1 MIGAVYA
8 GLTLGPICAGFLIR
22 LWGWRAVFLVGGAL
36 ILLVYLLT
44 HAVLPSSWRRPAPRA
59 VHMPSTLLIVAAM
72 LLLVLGTASLR
83 VGALGYALTA
93 LGIALT
99 VLFLG
104 LQRRL
109 AEPLINVELL
119 TRNAT
124 LRNALLAQCLL
135 YTNAFCSVF
144 LLSIYMQV
152 VLEHSADTSGQVLA
166 VGTVLMAAIAPVAGS
181 LADRYRADTIA
192 RCGVAV
198 VLITP
203 LMALALNERSSLA
216 LVALLLAVQGI
227 GFALFSSPN
236 MKIAMNSLPAERASL
251 ASALVALGRSIGMLA
266 GMFIAAAV
274 ISLELGDAPVG
285 REPLRFLGV
294 MDASFV
300 VLAVLTAAGLAVS
313 LARLRR

>member
-1 MIGAVYA
+1 VHLPSA
-8 GLTLGPICAGFLIR
+8 
-22 LWGWRAVFLVGGAL
+22 
-36 ILLVYLLT
+36 LLVL
-44 HAVLPSSWRRPAPRA
+44 
-59 VHMPSTLLIVAAM
+59 AAM
-72 LLLVLGTASLR
+72 LLLVLGTATLR
-83 VGALGYALTA
+83 AGIAGYAMIGAGLLLTA
-93 LGIALT
+93 VVLGW
-99 VLFLG
+99 
-104 LQRRL
+104 QKRL
-109 AEPLINVELL
+109 AGPLINVQLL
-119 TRNAT
+119 MRNAP

-152 VLEHSADTSGQVLA
+152 VLARSADTSGQVLA
-166 VGTVLMAAIAPVAGS
+166 VGTVLMAAIAPIAGS

-192 RCGVAV
+192 RWGVAV
-198 VLITP
+198 VLLTP
-203 LMALALNERSSLA
+203 LMALVLNERSSLA
-216 LVALLLAVQGI
+216 VVTLLLAVQGI

-274 ISLELGDAPVG
+274 ISLELGDEPVG

-300 VLAVLTAAGLAVS
+300 ILAVLTALGLAVS
-313 LARLRR
+313 FARLRR